1 MYLCNVRQ
9 GLLLHI
15 PTKPWD
21 SHCLTLIFIQM
32 AKIEKTFNG
41 KRFTYLCNGE
51 VYRQSVKDYKYACV
65 ATTRKAKGAISE
77 GHEFILSL
85 GNKVESTYNSMARF
99 YRHCDLEVVEIQ

>member
-1 MYLCNVRQ
+1 
-9 GLLLHI
+9 
-15 PTKPWD
+15 
-21 SHCLTLIFIQM
+21 M

-41 KRFTYLCNGE
+41 KRFTHLFNGE
-51 VYRQSVKDYKYACV
+51 VHKNSTRDYKYACV

-85 GNKVESTYNSMARF
+85 GNKVESTYNSKARF

>member
-1 MYLCNVRQ
+1 MQCET
-9 GLLLHI
+9 GTLLLHI

-32 AKIEKTFNG
+32 AKIKKTFNG

-51 VYRQSVKDYKYACV
+51 VYKNSTRDYKYACV

-99 YRHCDLEVVEIQ
+99 YRHCDLEVVVIQ

>member
-1 MYLCNVRQ
+1 MFNIKSLF
-9 GLLLHI
+9 
-15 PTKPWD
+15 K
-21 SHCLTLIFIQM
+21 M
-32 AKIEKTFNG
+32 AKIEKTFDG

-51 VYRQSVKDYKYACV
+51 VYKNSTRDYKYACV

-85 GNKVESTYNSMARF
+85 GNKVESTYNSKARF

>member
-21 SHCLTLIFIQM
+21 SHCLTLIFILM

-51 VYRQSVKDYKYACV
+51 VYKNSTRDYKYACV
-65 ATTRKAKGAISE
+65 ATTRQAKGAISE

-99 YRHCDLEVVEIQ
+99 YRHCDLEVVAIQ